1 MKIVIIGGDA
11 AGMSAASKVRRSLPQ
26 AQVVVFERT
35 GETSYGACGLPY
47 YIGGVNDDADRIRIR
62 KPEAF
67 RKSGVDLRTFHE
79 AVAVD
84 ASAKTVTARNLLT
97 GEQVTESYDELV
109 VASGAS
115 PILPPVE
122 GREKEGV
129 FTLKT
134 IADAEAIRAWAEQG
148 AVEDVVIVGAGY
160 IGLELAESFVRL
172 GKRVNM
178 IEMAPRPMMVM
189 DEDFA
194 PLITDALQRHGVT
207 LRTSETVKA
216 VTGDERAA
224 GVVTDKGEY
233 PAQLVVLS
241 VGVRPNTAFL
251 RETGAATLPNGA
263 VVVDEQM
270 RSSVPHIYAAGD
282 CATVTNK
289 VTGKPVYLPLGT
301 NANKQGKVLGE
312 VLCGQDAR
320 LEGVL
325 GTSMCRVVDLEV
337 ARTGLNEKE
346 AADAGIPV
354 QVVKTTAHTKPP
366 YYPGGCELTIKL
378 FCHKETKALLGV
390 QLAGLEGA
398 ASRIGMCALA
408 IDASV
413 TCPQLAMADLGYAPP
428 FNYVWDPVQLAA
440 GMVK

>member
-1 MKIVIIGGDA
+1 MKVVIIGGDA
-11 AGMSAASKVRRSLPQ
+11 AGMSAASKVRRSLPD
-26 AQVVVFERT
+26 AQVTVFERT
-35 GETSYGACGLPY
+35 AETSYGACGLPY
-47 YIGGVNDDADRIRIR
+47 YIGGVNDDADKIRIR

-67 RKSGVDLRTFHE
+67 LKSGVDLRLGHE
-79 AVAVD
+79 AVAVNPVGR
-84 ASAKTVTARNLLT
+84 TVTARCL
-97 GEQVTESYDELV
+97 ESGTLVVETYDELV
-109 VASGAS
+109 AASGAS

-122 GREKEGV
+122 GRDKMGV
-129 FTLKT
+129 FTLKS
-134 IADAEAIRAWAEQG
+134 IADAEAIRAWAEG
-148 AVEDVVIVGAGY
+148 EGVSDVVIVGAGY

-194 PLITDALQRHGVT
+194 PLISGALERHGVV

-216 VTGDERAA
+216 VSGAGSAA

-233 PAQLVVLS
+233 PAQLVVFC

-251 RETGAATLPNGA
+251 KDAGVDLLSNGA
-263 VVVDEQM
+263 VVVDGRM

-312 VLCGQDAR
+312 VLCGQESHLA
-320 LEGVL
+320 GVL

-346 AADAGIPV
+346 ARDAGIPV

-378 FCHKETKALLGV
+378 FCHAETKALLGA
-390 QLAGLEGA
+390 QLAGMEGA
-398 ASRIGMCALA
+398 AARIELCALA
-408 IDASV
+408 IDAGV